1 MLRFILYLRKK
12 SGQLHLIIPSL
23 HKAIKKNIDL
33 PCLLILALQYLD
45 CWWHVL
51 LCVKKYYYP
60 HPNI

>member
-45 CWWHVL
+45 CCWHVL